1 MGKPAEPEE
10 KVGFVEGIGQTLSA
24 FGTFIYD
31 SENGLVM
38 GRNGKSWARISV
50 FYLFYYAFLACL
62 FALSIN
68 ITMSCMPKDKPYFQT
83 RLQAPGVVI
92 QPKLPSATAQNS
104 DIRYSI
110 KSQDYE
116 KYTEQ
121 LDSFLEPYQASKQE
135 GEGWKNCTVPVD
147 VSNEDQDY
155 QVACKQ
161 DISQLGLCSGAG
173 YGYADGQ
180 PCLLL
185 KVNKI
190 IDWTPISYTN
200 IATQDNADNR
210 EVSKAPSLQ
219 DFLTSEQISYNKDL
233 MYISCYGLKDEDKE
247 NLGQNDETVDAMT
260 YFPDGKPGIPFW
272 NYPYLGKEV
281 QGNYLSPVIAVKFN
295 NVKKGV
301 EINVGCKAYS
311 LNILDDQ
318 RTNAGYI
325 HFKMQIDE

>member
-147 VSNEDQDY
+147 VSNERSEEHTSELSHT
-155 QVACKQ
+155 V
-161 DISQLGLCSGAG
+161 
-173 YGYADGQ
+173 
-180 PCLLL
+180 
-185 KVNKI
+185 
-190 IDWTPISYTN
+190 ISY
-200 IATQDNADNR
+200 A
-210 EVSKAPSLQ
+210 V
-219 DFLTSEQISYNKDL
+219 F
-233 MYISCYGLKDEDKE
+233 CLK
-247 NLGQNDETVDAMT
+247 
-260 YFPDGKPGIPFW
+260 
-272 NYPYLGKEV
+272 
-281 QGNYLSPVIAVKFN
+281 
-295 NVKKGV
+295 KK
-301 EINVGCKAYS
+301 KKTTK
-311 LNILDDQ
+311 Q
-318 RTNAGYI
+318 KTT
-325 HFKMQIDE
+325 KKKTTKK

>member
-1 MGKPAEPEE
+1 MGAPVKKTFSEE
-10 KVGFVEGIGQTLSA
+10 V
-24 FGTFIYD
+24 
-31 SENGLVM
+31 SENLHDFRLFLHNSEEGTIL
-38 GRNGKSWARISV
+38 GRNGKGWARISV

-68 ITMSCMPKDKPYFQT
+68 ITLSCMPKDKPYFQT
-83 RLQAPGVVI
+83 RLQAPGVII
-92 QPKLPSATAQNS
+92 QPKLPSATAQTS
-104 DIRYSI
+104 DIKYSV
-110 KSQDYE
+110 KSGDYE
-116 KYTEQ
+116 KYTAQ
-121 LDSFLEPYQASKQE
+121 LDSFLAPYQPEKQQ
-135 GEGWKNCTVPVD
+135 GDGWKNCTVPVD
-147 VSNEDQDY
+147 VSNDDQDY

-161 DISQLGLCSGAG
+161 DITQLGLCSGAG

-190 IDWTPISYTN
+190 IDWTPIAYTN
-200 IATQDNADNR
+200 LEDQDDAENR
-210 EVSKAPSLQ
+210 KVSKAPSLQ
-219 DFLTSEQISYNKDL
+219 DFLTSQSLSYNKDL
-233 MYISCYGLKDEDKE
+233 MYISCYGLKEEDQD
-247 NLGQNDETVDAMT
+247 NLGQNDDTVDAMT
-260 YFPDGKPGIPFW
+260 YFPQGNPGIPSW
-272 NYPYLGKEV
+272 NYPYHGKEV

-311 LNILDDQ
+311 RNILDDQ

>member
-1 MGKPAEPEE
+1 MGKKPEPEE
-10 KVGFVEGIGQTLSA
+10 KVGFVEGIGQTFTA
-24 FGTFIYD
+24 FGNFLYD

-68 ITMSCMPKDKPYFQT
+68 ITMSCMPQDKPYFQT
-83 RLQAPGVVI
+83 RLQAPGVTI
-92 QPKLPSATAQNS
+92 QPKLPSKNAQNS
-104 DIRYSI
+104 NIRYSI
-110 KSQDYE
+110 SKKDYN

-121 LDSFLEPYQASKQE
+121 LDEFLEPYQPAKQE
-135 GEGWKNCTVPVD
+135 GEGWKNCSVKVD
-147 VSNEDQDY
+147 VSNSDQDY
-155 QVACKQ
+155 QKACKQ
-161 DISQLGLCSGAG
+161 DISQLGLCTSGGDYGYGAG
-173 YGYADGQ
+173 E

-200 IATQDNADNR
+200 LAAQDNAENR
-210 EVSKAPSLQ
+210 NDVSKAPSLS
-219 DFLTSEQISYNKDL
+219 DFLTEQGLTYNKDL

-247 NLGQNDETVDAMT
+247 NLGQDGENAMT
-260 YFPDGKPGIPFW
+260 YFPQSGPGIPEY

-295 NVKKGV
+295 NVKRGV

-311 LNILDDQ
+311 LNILDDH
-318 RTNAGYI
+318 RTNAGFI
-325 HFKMQIDE
+325 HFKMQIDD